1 MGKTSAFSILAFL
14 FLLNIVAGM
23 AAWEFSR
30 VKPLEVDFL
39 DVGQGDS
46 IFIETSQKH
55 QILIDG
61 GPSSV
66 ILEKLGDKMPFWDRT
81 IDLVVLTHPEKDHL
95 AGLLEVLKKYRVEN
109 ILWTGIVRETA
120 EYKEWRKLMEDE
132 KARVFVA
139 QAGQKIFYDENNFIE
154 ILSPFESLEGR
165 LFKESNDT
173 SVVCRL
179 VFGKNSFLFT
189 GDISAKTEKEL
200 VEKQNL
206 SLDSDVLK
214 ISHHGSKYSSAEEF
228 LQAVSP
234 QFAVIQAGK
243 NNSYGHPAQE
253 TLARLK
259 NQQVFVTAENGDII
273 CCTDS
278 KTIDCR
284 GSR

>member
-206 SLDSDVLK
+206 GLDSDVLK